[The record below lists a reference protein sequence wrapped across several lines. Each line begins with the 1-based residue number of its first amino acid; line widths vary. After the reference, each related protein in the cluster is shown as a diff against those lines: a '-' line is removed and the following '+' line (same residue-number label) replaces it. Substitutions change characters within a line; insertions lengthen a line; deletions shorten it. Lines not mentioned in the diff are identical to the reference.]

1 MKHLLTS
8 QSTVPQAPVF
18 PLTQQPRPDFLQTQV
33 RSTRYRLWELQS
45 CWHCMVVG
53 TCLTLAEVRQQAG
66 KAGLPVK
73 DATDYEIH
81 QLAVENA
88 ENGKHPLSQ
97 RLQKLLERKFT
108 VTVKQFRAARDE
120 AALTSLWESGWTS
133 GQVPASLWAL
143 ITHPLATRAI
153 ILEVFGQVHMMSHL
167 SGASTCVDRGRL
179 QEQER
184 QLASL
189 NKDLQ
194 SLRLRHEQTSQA
206 LHDQT
211 RQTDALQIENRKL
224 QAQLQ
229 LPQSTAPSDETTH
242 ASNRAREAA
251 TQLQTTQLQEKVEV
265 LQDLLIAER
274 ADRHHLQLDVQ
285 RLEQLLEARLGQTLP
300 PDIDTVPPA
309 DCPAARDLKLCGQC
323 VLYLGGKAQQRRHF
337 QALVESCE
345 GRFLHHDGGR
355 ETCPHRISELVSQA
369 DVVMCPTD
377 CISHSAMQK
386 ARTLCA
392 KQDKPMIFMQ
402 RSSLSAFTRSL
413 YETLS

>member
-8 QSTVPQAPVF
+8 QPTAPEVPVF
-18 PLTQQPRPDFLQTQV
+18 PLTHHRPDYRQAQA
-33 RSTRYRLWELQS
+33 RSARYKLWELQT

-66 KAGLPVK
+66 KAGLTVK
-73 DATDYEIH
+73 GASDYEIH

-88 ENGKHPLSQ
+88 ENNKHPLSQ
-97 RLQKLLERKFT
+97 RLQKLLEKKFA
-108 VTVKQFRAARDE
+108 VAVKQFRSARDE
-120 AALTSLWESGWTS
+120 AALLSQWDSGWRS
-133 GQVPASLWAL
+133 GQVAGSLWAL

-153 ILEVFGQVHMMSHL
+153 ILDVFGQVHMMSHL
-167 SGASTCVDRGRL
+167 SGASSCQERGRL
-179 QEQER
+179 QEQDR

-189 NKDLQ
+189 NKELQ
-194 SLRLRHEQTSQA
+194 SLRARHEQTSEA
-206 LHDQT
+206 LQEQT
-211 RQTDALQIENRKL
+211 RQADTLKLENRKL
-224 QAQLQ
+224 QGQLQ
-229 LPQSTAPSDETTH
+229 SLNSHRPLQETSAADALSRQTASVLH
-242 ASNRAREAA
+242 A
-251 TQLQTTQLQEKVEV
+251 TQLQEKVEE
-265 LQDLLIAER
+265 LQQALLEQQS
-274 ADRHHLQLDVQ
+274 DNHQLQSDVQ
-285 RLEQLLEARLGQTLP
+285 RLEGLLGSRLDQPLV
-300 PDIDTVPPA
+300 PDSDAAQAA
-309 DCPAARDLKLCGQC
+309 DCSAVRDLKLCGQC
-323 VLYLGGKAQQRRHF
+323 VLYLGGKTQQRRHF

>member
-1 MKHLLTS
+1 MTYSLTS
-8 QSTVPQAPVF
+8 KTTPPDAPVF
-18 PLTQQPRPDFLQTQV
+18 PLTHHRPDFLQQPAART
-33 RSTRYRLWELQS
+33 TRYKLWELQS

-53 TCLTLAEVRQQAG
+53 TCLTLSEVRQQAG
-66 KAGLPVK
+66 KAGLSVK
-73 DATDYEIH
+73 NKSDYDIH
-81 QLAVENA
+81 QLAVESAADN
-88 ENGKHPLSQ
+88 KHPLTQ
-97 RLQKLLERKFT
+97 RLQKLLERKFAIP
-108 VTVKQFRAARDE
+108 VKQFRASRDE
-120 AALTSLWESGWTS
+120 QTLKSQWDTGWRS
-133 GQVPASLWAL
+133 GQVAGSLWAL
-143 ITHPLATRAI
+143 ITHSLANRNL

-189 NKDLQ
+189 DKELQ
-194 SLRLRHEQTSQA
+194 SLRLRHEHNSEALCEQTRMADAYRLENQKLSAQLRSVNA
-206 LHDQT
+206 EIPDNESVLPNTRARLATATLQT
-211 RQTDALQIENRKL
+211 RQ
-224 QAQLQ
+224 
-229 LPQSTAPSDETTH
+229 
-242 ASNRAREAA
+242 
-251 TQLQTTQLQEKVEV
+251 
-265 LQDLLIAER
+265 LQDKVDELLEQLATEQNEKQQ
-274 ADRHHLQLDVQ
+274 LQLDVQ
-285 RLEQLLEARLGQTLP
+285 QLEALLESRLEQARETPTQQ
-300 PDIDTVPPA
+300 PA
-309 DCPAARDLKLCGQC
+309 PCPRVDALKLCGQC
-323 VLYLGGKAQQRRHF
+323 VLYLGGKAHQRRHF

>member
-1 MKHLLTS
+1 MKHLLTPS
-8 QSTVPQAPVF
+8 SDVPQAPVF
-18 PLTQQPRPDFLQTQV
+18 PLTHHRPEFLQDKA
-33 RSTRYRLWELQS
+33 RSTRYKLWELQS

-66 KAGLPVK
+66 KAGLEIRQ
-73 DATDYEIH
+73 ASDYAIH

-88 ENGKHPLSQ
+88 ENGKHALSQ
-97 RLQKLLERKFT
+97 RLQKLLERKFA
-108 VTVKQFRAARDE
+108 VTVKQFRSARDE
-120 AALTSLWESGWTS
+120 SALLSQWESGWQS
-133 GQVPASLWAL
+133 GQVAASLWAL

-153 ILEVFGQVHMMSHL
+153 ILDVFGQVHMMSHL

-184 QLASL
+184 QLSTL
-189 NKDLQ
+189 DKELQ

-206 LHDQT
+206 LQEQT
-211 RQTDALQIENRKL
+211 RQTDALQLENGKL
-224 QAQLQ
+224 LSQLHALSSRDPSEPGIQAGNRSRQAAAEQQNSHLQNKVEQLQ
-229 LPQSTAPSDETTH
+229 RQL
-242 ASNRAREAA
+242 AA
-251 TQLQTTQLQEKVEV
+251 EQHDRQQLQM
-265 LQDLLIAER
+265 
-274 ADRHHLQLDVQ
+274 DVQ
-285 RLEQLLEARLGQTLP
+285 RLEHLLETRLEPLAEDD
-300 PDIDTVPPA
+300 PDAWQPD

-323 VLYLGGKAQQRRHF
+323 VLYLGGKTQQRRHF

-392 KQDKPMIFMQ
+392 KQDKPMVFMQ